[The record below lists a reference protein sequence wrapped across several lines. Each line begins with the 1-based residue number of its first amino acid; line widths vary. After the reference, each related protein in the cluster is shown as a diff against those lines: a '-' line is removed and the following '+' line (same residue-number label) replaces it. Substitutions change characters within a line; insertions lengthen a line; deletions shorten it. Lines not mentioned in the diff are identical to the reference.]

1 MATAP
6 FVPNGQ
12 QPAFSRRGWQEEGK
26 NLFYFYKENHH
37 VDGGEIDE
45 QVLAGRL
52 LYNNEDCSIKP
63 KTRCQSKILVI
74 TKFNQ
79 QQR

>member
-52 LYNNEDCSIKP
+52 LLIMRIAALSPRQDAKAKSW
-63 KTRCQSKILVI
+63 
-74 TKFNQ
+74 
-79 QQR
+79 